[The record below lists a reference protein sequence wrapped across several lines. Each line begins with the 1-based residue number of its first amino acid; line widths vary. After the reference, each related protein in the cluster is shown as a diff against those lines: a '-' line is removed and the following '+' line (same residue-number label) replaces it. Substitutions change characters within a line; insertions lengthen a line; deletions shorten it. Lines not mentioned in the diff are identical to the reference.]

1 MECSNLT
8 EDRVA
13 GCMSG
18 VVLLENTV
26 DLNRGDFSIS
36 IYGSR
41 SSLLEKEIVP
51 SDFSDSLNDVLD
63 ADHFLWRDLFDLR
76 FQRFI
81 DVSNHIINSSIS
93 EISPPRSELSLF
105 YREPWGWIEDPLP
118 NTAVS
123 QVELIKASWRRGRVT
138 RTRQSLV
145 SGSDTDRFKPSL
157 DIRERVLIRKE
168 LSGILFSDAH
178 VTCVC
183 SHHVDSRK
191 IFVRNVL

>member
-1 MECSNLT
+1 MGVF
-8 EDRVA
+8 R
-13 GCMSG
+13 

-26 DLNRGDFSIS
+26 DLNRGDQSIF

-41 SSLLEKEIVP
+41 SSLERIVP
-51 SDFSDSLNDVLD
+51 SDFSDSLNDLLG
-63 ADHFLWRDLFDLR
+63 ADDFIKRHPLDLR
-76 FQRFI
+76 FQRSI
-81 DVSNHIINSSIS
+81 DVSNIDVSNITNTIS
-93 EISPPRSELSLF
+93 EISSPSRSEFVLF
-105 YREPWGWIEDPLP
+105 NRKPWIVDPLP

-157 DIRERVLIRKE
+157 DIKERVLIRKE